1 MIPGSDEAVI
11 NGYDLVKNIIG
22 EGLIRIPEDGFVF
35 THGRHRIRDIAFSEE
50 IRYESGLPGKLKLL
64 TESLVRLY
72 YEAEEDESFRIPL
85 DSINP
90 SLWPYFGYEDV
101 TGMTLLNFFSY
112 GLVSLFRIRDR
123 YFIRTDETVLTGLPD
138 AEEMLTR
145 MLAKALSF
153 TGEPFYSITV
163 EKSEGR
169 SYATMRV
176 FAGLE
181 ITGKKSDDPGH
192 DLTEREQNIRKNYIE
207 DMKRVTEV
215 LDSLDQGVSGPQT
228 TD

>member
-1 MIPGSDEAVI
+1 
-11 NGYDLVKNIIG
+11 
-22 EGLIRIPEDGFVF
+22 
-35 THGRHRIRDIAFSEE
+35 
-50 IRYESGLPGKLKLL
+50 
-64 TESLVRLY
+64 
-72 YEAEEDESFRIPL
+72 
-85 DSINP
+85 
-90 SLWPYFGYEDV
+90 
-101 TGMTLLNFFSY
+101 LLNFFSY

-123 YFIRTDETVLTGLPD
+123 YFIRTDDTVLTGLPD